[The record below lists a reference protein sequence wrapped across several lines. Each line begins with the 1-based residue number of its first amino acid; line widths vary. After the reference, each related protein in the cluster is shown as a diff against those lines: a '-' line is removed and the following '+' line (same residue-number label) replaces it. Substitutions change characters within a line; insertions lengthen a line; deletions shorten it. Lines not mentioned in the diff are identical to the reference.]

1 MEFPEILLVPP
12 ARIHLQEEEPSA
24 LARLEYL
31 CPSRYFRFYM
41 LHERNT
47 RSTCWIPEG
56 YDT

>member
-1 MEFPEILLVPP
+1 MELPKILIEPPE
-12 ARIHLQEEEPSA
+12 RIRLQEEEPSA

-41 LHERNT
+41 LYERNT
-47 RSTCWIPEG
+47 SSTCWMPEG